1 MLHVFDMD
9 GTLLPGTSATREMAK
24 VFGHAPDIDALERD
38 FAAGRIDT
46 RQFARSMFRLWGPL
60 DPGRVRVAFDA
71 SPKMRRIREVV
82 MDIRARGHRS
92 AVITM
97 SPLCFADHFRELGFD
112 EVYGSVFPRSPE
124 ADVDVEAI
132 LRPDDKPLLAN
143 AMCVQHG
150 IGPDRVVA
158 YGDSLSDR
166 YLFEVAPVSVAVNG
180 DAHVRSLASVGYIG
194 RDLWE
199 AYELALSSSAR
210 PRPPVPLSAG
220 DGSAPSCSTRGGSMT
235 FRSKVAPA

>member
-24 VFGHAPDIDALERD
+24 VLGHAPDIDALERD

-46 RQFARSMFRLWGPL
+46 RQFARSMFRLWGPM
-60 DPGRVRVAFDA
+60 DPGQVRVAFDA

-82 MDIRARGHRS
+82 ADIRARGHRS

-97 SPLCFADHFRELGFD
+97 SPLCFADYFRELGFD
-112 EVYGSVFPRSPE
+112 EVHGSVFPHSPE
-124 ADVDVEAI
+124 ADIDIGMI
-132 LRPDDKPLLAN
+132 LRPDDKPLLTN
-143 AMCVQHG
+143 AMCVRHG
-150 IGPDRVVA
+150 IEPDRVVA

-166 YLFEVAPVSVAVNG
+166 YLFEVAPVSIAVNG
-180 DAHVRSLASVGYIG
+180 DAHVRSLASVGYSG

-199 AYELALSSSAR
+199 AYELALSWSAL
-210 PRPPVPLSAG
+210 PKPVMSLSAV
-220 DGSAPSCSTRGGSMT
+220 DGSAPSRSTRGGPMSSCPT
-235 FRSKVAPA
+235 VAPA

>member
-9 GTLLPGTSATREMAK
+9 GTLLPGTSATREMAR
-24 VFGHAPDIDALERD
+24 VLGHAPDIDLLERD
-38 FAAGRIDT
+38 FGAGRIDT
-46 RQFARSMFRLWGPL
+46 RQFARSMFRLWGPM
-60 DPGRVRVAFDA
+60 DPGRVRVAFNA

-82 MDIRARGHRS
+82 ADIAARGHRS

-112 EVYGSVFPRSPE
+112 EVHGSVFPHSPE
-124 ADVDVEAI
+124 VDIDTGAI
-132 LRPDDKPLLAN
+132 LRPEDKPLLTK
-143 AMCVQHG
+143 AMCVRHG
-150 IGPDRVVA
+150 IAPDRVVA

-180 DAHVRSLASVGYIG
+180 DAHVRPLASVGYTG

-199 AYELALSSSAR
+199 AYELALSRSVLPKPAVSPSVATRSAR
-210 PRPPVPLSAG
+210 GGRMS
-220 DGSAPSCSTRGGSMT
+220 SRST
-235 FRSKVAPA
+235 VAPA